1 MKKIIITPNSLNG
14 KVIKTL
20 EGKIYLNKF
29 DNINNENVFIYY
41 NKISSNFYIE
51 NKSKYGLYKK

>member
-29 DNINNENVFIYY
+29 DNINKENVFIYY